1 MDETARPA
9 AGSQTLARGLR
20 TLEMVATARDGL
32 SIQEVATRLDVHR
45 SIASRMLATLAE
57 FRLVTRS
64 PDGRYRTGTGL
75 TALADGIHTTLR
87 AAAEPA
93 MRQLAEELG
102 ATVSLLVA
110 EGSEAVALAVM
121 EPPGAAYVLS
131 FRTGSRH
138 PIGRG
143 SAGIAL
149 LAAQPPLP
157 GERASVTAAR
167 ELGYAETFGEV
178 EQGAYGVAVPLP
190 PAEGVPPTCL
200 NLITHRS
207 EVAAGSA
214 PKLVAA
220 AAQIAAALQ

>member
-9 AGSQTLARGLR
+9 TGSQTLARGLR
-20 TLEMVATARDGL
+20 TLELVSTARDGL
-32 SIQEVATRLDVHR
+32 SIQEVATHLDVHR
-45 SIASRMLATLAE
+45 SIASRVLATLAE

-75 TALADGIHTTLR
+75 TALAAGIHTTLR

-93 MRQLAEELG
+93 MRELAEDLG
-102 ATVSLLVA
+102 ATISLLVA
-110 EGSEAVALAVM
+110 EGSEAVALSVV

-143 SAGIAL
+143 SAGVAL
-149 LAAQPPLP
+149 LAAQPALP
-157 GERASVTAAR
+157 GERDSVTEAR
-167 ELGYAETFGEV
+167 RLGYAETFGEV

-190 PAEGVPPTCL
+190 SAEGVPPACL
-200 NLITHRS
+200 NLITHRG
-207 EVAAGSA
+207 EVAGGSA

-220 AAQIAAALQ
+220 AARVAAALG